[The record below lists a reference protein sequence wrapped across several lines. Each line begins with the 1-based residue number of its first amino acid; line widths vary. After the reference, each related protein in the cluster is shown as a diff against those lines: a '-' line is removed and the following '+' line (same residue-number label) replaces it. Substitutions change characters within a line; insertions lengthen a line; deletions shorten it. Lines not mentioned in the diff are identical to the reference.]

1 MFIWPILT
9 PHQKINQLFM
19 SNIFEVSENYIPP
32 TDPLSST
39 NIEQN
44 LARETSNAYI
54 INQDSD
60 NSGLNNLEM
69 DNNYNNYIIRGIP
82 GIEIFRG
89 IESEDMMEDRADNGN
104 EENKKVA
111 LFTTRKNR
119 LFKIEKN
126 KKRGRKSMKKKK
138 FHLKSDFD
146 NVLTKIQI
154 HFLNFLINI
163 SNDVLK
169 ATLTK
174 NNLHFKHIN
183 YNFKK
188 KITYEHIKYL
198 KTVPIK
204 VLLEK
209 DISSKYR
216 KYSKDFNS
224 KILQQVIPSSKWLE
238 EFFNMKYLSL
248 FRIYYNNCKPLKQI
262 NFNGKNINLS
272 LNTKS
277 FFNLLK
283 KNRIKLMRAKIIS
296 TAQDAYFDGYKNT
309 DAKFHVIK
317 TEEIKDDN

>member
-1 MFIWPILT
+1 MR
-9 PHQKINQLFM
+9 
-19 SNIFEVSENYIPP
+19 NIFEVLENYILS
-32 TDPLSST
+32 TDLLLST

-82 GIEIFRG
+82 GIEIFGG
-89 IESEDMMEDRADNGN
+89 IESEDMMEERADNGN

-126 KKRGRKSMKKKK
+126 KKRGRKSRKKKK

-154 HFLNFLINI
+154 HFLNFLINV

-296 TAQDAYFDGYKNT
+296 TAQDAYFDGYQNM

-317 TEEIKDDN
+317 TEEINDDN

>member
-82 GIEIFRG
+82 GIEIFGG

-183 YNFKK
+183 YKFKK
-188 KITYEHIKYL
+188 QITYEHIKYL

-296 TAQDAYFDGYKNT
+296 TAQDAYFDGYKNM

-317 TEEIKDDN
+317 TEEINDDN

>member
-1 MFIWPILT
+1 
-9 PHQKINQLFM
+9 M
-19 SNIFEVSENYIPP
+19 SNFFEVLGNYILS
-32 TDPLSST
+32 TDLVLST

-183 YNFKK
+183 YKFKK
-188 KITYEHIKYL
+188 QITYEHIKYL

-283 KNRIKLMRAKIIS
+283 KNRIKLMRTKIIS
-296 TAQDAYFDGYKNT
+296 TAQDAYFDGYKNM

>member
-1 MFIWPILT
+1 
-9 PHQKINQLFM
+9 M
-19 SNIFEVSENYIPP
+19 SNFFEVLGNYILS
-32 TDPLSST
+32 TDLSLST

-69 DNNYNNYIIRGIP
+69 DNNNNYYIIRGIP
-82 GIEIFRG
+82 GIEIFGG
-89 IESEDMMEDRADNGN
+89 IESEDMMEERADNGN

-126 KKRGRKSMKKKK
+126 KKRGRKSRKKKK

-154 HFLNFLINI
+154 HFLNFLINV

-296 TAQDAYFDGYKNT
+296 TAQDAYFDGYKNM

-317 TEEIKDDN
+317 TEEINDDN

>member
-1 MFIWPILT
+1 
-9 PHQKINQLFM
+9 M
-19 SNIFEVSENYIPP
+19 SNIFEVLGNYILS
-32 TDPLSST
+32 TDLSLST

-82 GIEIFRG
+82 GIEIFGG

-126 KKRGRKSMKKKK
+126 KKRGRKSRKKKK

-296 TAQDAYFDGYKNT
+296 TAQDAYFDGYKNM

-317 TEEIKDDN
+317 TEEINDDN

>member
-1 MFIWPILT
+1 M
-9 PHQKINQLFM
+9 K
-19 SNIFEVSENYIPP
+19 NIFEVLENYILP
-32 TDPLSST
+32 TDLLLST

-82 GIEIFRG
+82 GIEIFGG

-126 KKRGRKSMKKKK
+126 KKRGRKSRKKKK

-188 KITYEHIKYL
+188 QITYEHIKHL

-204 VLLEK
+204 ELLEK

-283 KNRIKLMRAKIIS
+283 KNRIKLMRTKIIS
-296 TAQDAYFDGYKNT
+296 TAQDAYFDGYKNM

-317 TEEIKDDN
+317 TEEINDDN

>member
-1 MFIWPILT
+1 
-9 PHQKINQLFM
+9 M
-19 SNIFEVSENYIPP
+19 SNFFEVLGNYILS
-32 TDPLSST
+32 TDLVLST

-82 GIEIFRG
+82 GIEIFGG
-89 IESEDMMEDRADNGN
+89 IESEDMMEERADNGN

-296 TAQDAYFDGYKNT
+296 TAQDAYFDGYKNM

>member
-1 MFIWPILT
+1 
-9 PHQKINQLFM
+9 M
-19 SNIFEVSENYIPP
+19 SNSFEVLQNYILSI
-32 TDPLSST
+32 DPLLST

-44 LARETSNAYI
+44 LARETSNAYS

-82 GIEIFRG
+82 GIEIFGG
-89 IESEDMMEDRADNGN
+89 IESEDMMEERADNGN

-126 KKRGRKSMKKKK
+126 KKRGRKSRKKKK

-224 KILQQVIPSSKWLE
+224 KILQQVIPSSKWIE

-296 TAQDAYFDGYKNT
+296 TAQDAYFDGYKNM

-317 TEEIKDDN
+317 TEEINDDN

>member
-1 MFIWPILT
+1 
-9 PHQKINQLFM
+9 M
-19 SNIFEVSENYIPP
+19 SNIFEVLENYILS
-32 TDPLSST
+32 TDPLLST

-69 DNNYNNYIIRGIP
+69 DNNNNYYIIRGIP
-82 GIEIFRG
+82 GIEIFGG

-296 TAQDAYFDGYKNT
+296 TAQDAYFDGYKNM

-317 TEEIKDDN
+317 TEEINDDN

>member
-1 MFIWPILT
+1 MR
-9 PHQKINQLFM
+9 
-19 SNIFEVSENYIPP
+19 NIFEVLENYILS
-32 TDPLSST
+32 TDLVLST

-82 GIEIFRG
+82 GIEIFGG

-126 KKRGRKSMKKKK
+126 KKRGRKSRKKKK

-154 HFLNFLINI
+154 HFLNFLINV

-183 YNFKK
+183 YKFKK
-188 KITYEHIKYL
+188 QITYEHIKYL

-296 TAQDAYFDGYKNT
+296 TAQDAYFDGYKNM

-317 TEEIKDDN
+317 TEETNDDN

>member
-1 MFIWPILT
+1 
-9 PHQKINQLFM
+9 M
-19 SNIFEVSENYIPP
+19 SKIFEVLENYILS
-32 TDPLSST
+32 TDLLLST

-82 GIEIFRG
+82 GIEIFGG
-89 IESEDMMEDRADNGN
+89 IESEDMMKDRADNGN

-183 YNFKK
+183 YKFKK
-188 KITYEHIKYL
+188 QITYEHIKYL

-283 KNRIKLMRAKIIS
+283 KNRIKLMRTKIIS
-296 TAQDAYFDGYKNT
+296 TAQDAYFDGYKNM

-317 TEEIKDDN
+317 TEEINDDN

>member
-1 MFIWPILT
+1 MR
-9 PHQKINQLFM
+9 
-19 SNIFEVSENYIPP
+19 NIFEVLENYILS
-32 TDPLSST
+32 TDLVLST

-82 GIEIFRG
+82 GIEIFGG

-183 YNFKK
+183 YKFKK
-188 KITYEHIKYL
+188 QITYEHIKYL

-209 DISSKYR
+209 DISGKYR

-224 KILQQVIPSSKWLE
+224 KILQKVIPSSKWLE

-277 FFNLLK
+277 FYNLLK

>member
-1 MFIWPILT
+1 
-9 PHQKINQLFM
+9 M
-19 SNIFEVSENYIPP
+19 SNIFEVLGNYILF
-32 TDPLSST
+32 TDPLLST

-82 GIEIFRG
+82 GIEIFGG
-89 IESEDMMEDRADNGN
+89 IESEDMMEERADNGN

-188 KITYEHIKYL
+188 QITYEHIKYL

-296 TAQDAYFDGYKNT
+296 TAQDAYFDGYKNM

>member
-1 MFIWPILT
+1 
-9 PHQKINQLFM
+9 M
-19 SNIFEVSENYIPP
+19 SNIFEVLGNYILF
-32 TDPLSST
+32 TDPLLST

-82 GIEIFRG
+82 GIEIFGG

-104 EENKKVA
+104 EENKKEA
-111 LFTTRKNR
+111 LFSTRKIR

-126 KKRGRKSMKKKK
+126 KKRGRKSRKKKK

-188 KITYEHIKYL
+188 QITYEHIKYL

-296 TAQDAYFDGYKNT
+296 TAQDAYFDGYKNM

>member
-154 HFLNFLINI
+154 HFLNFLINV

-188 KITYEHIKYL
+188 QITYEHIKYL

-283 KNRIKLMRAKIIS
+283 KNRIKLMRTKIIS
-296 TAQDAYFDGYKNT
+296 TAQDAYFDGYKNM

>member
-1 MFIWPILT
+1 
-9 PHQKINQLFM
+9 M
-19 SNIFEVSENYIPP
+19 SNIFEVLENYILS
-32 TDPLSST
+32 TDLVLST

-82 GIEIFRG
+82 GIEIFGG
-89 IESEDMMEDRADNGN
+89 IECEDMMEDRADNGN

-111 LFTTRKNR
+111 LFSTRKNR

-126 KKRGRKSMKKKK
+126 KKRGRKSRKKKK

-283 KNRIKLMRAKIIS
+283 KNRIKLMRTKIIS
-296 TAQDAYFDGYKNT
+296 TAQDAYFDGYKNM

>member
-1 MFIWPILT
+1 MR
-9 PHQKINQLFM
+9 
-19 SNIFEVSENYIPP
+19 NIFEVLENCILF
-32 TDPLSST
+32 TDLSLST

-82 GIEIFRG
+82 GIEIFGG
-89 IESEDMMEDRADNGN
+89 IESEDMMEERADNGN

-154 HFLNFLINI
+154 HFLNFLINV

-296 TAQDAYFDGYKNT
+296 TAQDAYFDGYKNM

-317 TEEIKDDN
+317 TEEINDDN

>member
-1 MFIWPILT
+1 M
-9 PHQKINQLFM
+9 K
-19 SNIFEVSENYIPP
+19 NIFEVLENYILP
-32 TDPLSST
+32 TDLLLST

-82 GIEIFRG
+82 GIEIFGG

-111 LFTTRKNR
+111 VFTTRKNR

-126 KKRGRKSMKKKK
+126 KKRGRKSRKKKK

-188 KITYEHIKYL
+188 KITYEHIKHL

-204 VLLEK
+204 ELLEK

-283 KNRIKLMRAKIIS
+283 KNRIKLMRTKIIS
-296 TAQDAYFDGYKNT
+296 TAQDAYFDGYKNM

-317 TEEIKDDN
+317 TEEINDDN

>member
-1 MFIWPILT
+1 MR
-9 PHQKINQLFM
+9 
-19 SNIFEVSENYIPP
+19 NIFEVLENYILS
-32 TDPLSST
+32 TDLVLST

-82 GIEIFRG
+82 GIDIFGG

-188 KITYEHIKYL
+188 QITYEHIKYL

-296 TAQDAYFDGYKNT
+296 TAQDAYFDGYKNM

>member
-1 MFIWPILT
+1 
-9 PHQKINQLFM
+9 M
-19 SNIFEVSENYIPP
+19 SNFFEVLGNYILS
-32 TDPLSST
+32 TDLSLST

-82 GIEIFRG
+82 GIEIFGG

-183 YNFKK
+183 YKFKK
-188 KITYEHIKYL
+188 QITYEHIKYL

-283 KNRIKLMRAKIIS
+283 KNRIKLMRTKIIS
-296 TAQDAYFDGYKNT
+296 TAQDAYFDGYKNM

-317 TEEIKDDN
+317 TEEINDDN